1 MEINRHNYEAFLL
14 DLQEGNLSVDDRQRL
29 QDFLLLNPDCKDEI
43 LEGEPWY
50 LEPERV
56 RFPGCDTLKKE
67 LPSDSSQL
75 TDSNFDLFSIARM
88 EGDLTGE
95 QEEAHR
101 NMVDADAQ
109 KAERWL
115 EWQKTRMIP
124 EPVLLKDKA
133 LLYHRKKSGSRVL
146 WIRVVSAA
154 AAVALFII
162 LFRME
167 PMLPEQE
174 FSQEVL
180 PEAESGQVLDTLDQ
194 PVVQKGETNQ
204 LEVQSAQETPDH
216 KVKKSNS
223 PLMFSIKKEREFPVE
238 TKKLI
243 RPKDDMQPRPLRIS
257 ENMMK
262 TALIPGEAKTDRIEP
277 LEIPPVPIHLRSLT
291 LAQLAELDPQE
302 LFDEYTEERDFSM
315 WTIANAGLKGINRI
329 TGSDISLM
337 ASRDEEGEVSG
348 FQLKSKR
355 FSMTRPLGRGE

>member
-29 QDFLLLNPDCKDEI
+29 QDFLLLNPDCMDEI
-43 LEGEPWY
+43 LEGEPRL
-50 LEPERV
+50 LEPEGV
-56 RFPGCDTLKKE
+56 RFPGSDTLKKE
-67 LPSDSSQL
+67 LPNDSSLL
-75 TDSNFDLFSIARM
+75 TDSNFDLFSIARI

-101 NMVDADAQ
+101 NMVDANVQ
-109 KAERWL
+109 KAEMWQ

-124 EPVLLKDKA
+124 EPVLLKEKA
-133 LLYHRKKSGSRVL
+133 QLYHKKGYGSRVL
-146 WIRVVSAA
+146 WISVVSAA
-154 AAVALFII
+154 AAIALFII

-167 PMLPEQE
+167 PMLPEQG
-174 FSQEVL
+174 FSQEML
-180 PEAESGQVLDTLDQ
+180 PEAESGQVMDTPDE
-194 PVVQKGETNQ
+194 PEVQKSEPAQVEEQ
-204 LEVQSAQETPDH
+204 LVREAPDPQ
-216 KVKKSNS
+216 VKKSSN
-223 PLMFSIKKEREFPVE
+223 PLMFSIKKERELPAEAKV
-238 TKKLI
+238 LI

-262 TALIPGEAKTDRIEP
+262 TALIPGEAMPDRIEP
-277 LEIPPVPIHLRSLT
+277 LEIPLVPIHLSSLT
-291 LAQLAELDPQE
+291 LAQLAELDSQE
-302 LFDEYTEERDFSM
+302 LFDEYTREWDFSL
-315 WTIANAGLKGINRI
+315 WTIANAGLKGINRV